1 MDGFAAINN
10 NQEVIGFLGEIQ
22 GICCQFDD
30 QCQWVY
36 VINQEK
42 MRVDFF
48 IQKKFIATYV
58 FHDELKALVDVLES
72 YGGTY
77 EKDQGLNKSEIAA
90 MNMADPGNDD

>member
-1 MDGFAAINN
+1 MGLCY
-10 NQEVIGFLGEIQ
+10 QPRKRR
-22 GICCQFDD
+22 
-30 QCQWVY
+30 VY
-36 VINQEK
+36 
-42 MRVDFF
+42 FF

-77 EKDQGLNKSEIAA
+77 EKDTGLTKSEIAA